1 MDDPLIGRRLVWDGF
16 PGERLRVLARPV
28 RQAALVSPITGR
40 LLVTDVGYFPHA
52 LAHGRSRPRGSADAI
67 VILAVAGCGYL
78 RAGEDEWRVESGQ
91 AAVISPNTPHV
102 YWADARDPWTI
113 WWIHIDG
120 TAVAEL
126 MDAIV
131 TGDDAAVFPVRDLV
145 KASELIDEILT
156 KYEEEESSA
165 TITAGG
171 GIAWHLLTQLA
182 AQRLGGHPDH
192 VDRIDLLRTYIRDN
206 LTSTIRVEELA
217 SLVNLSPSHTASI
230 FRSAVGTSITDYIK
244 HQRSARARE
253 LLMTTSYSVTQIGR
267 LVGYSDPLYFSRQFT
282 SVNGVSPRAF
292 RASR

>member
-28 RQAALVSPITGR
+28 RQAALVQPITGQ

-52 LAHGRSRPRGSADAI
+52 LAHGRSRPMGSADAI

-78 RAGEDEWRVESGQ
+78 RAGKEEWLVESGRV
-91 AAVISPNTPHV
+91 AVIRPNTPHV

-113 WWIHIDG
+113 WWVHIDG

-126 MDAIV
+126 VNAIV
-131 TGDDAAVFPVRDLV
+131 GGDDAAVFPVRDLV
-145 KASELIDEILT
+145 HASELIDEILSM
-156 KYEEEESSA
+156 YEEEESSA

-182 AQRLGGHPDH
+182 SQRLGGHPDH

-206 LTSTIRVEELA
+206 LTSRIRLEELA
-217 SLVNLSPSHTASI
+217 SIVNLSASHTASL

-244 HQRSARARE
+244 HQRCAKARE
-253 LLMTTSYSVTQIGR
+253 LLMTTNYSVTQIGR
-267 LVGYSDPLYFSRQFT
+267 LVGYRDPLYFSRQFT